1 MNENEWKDWK
11 HWQTSTFLFTRTT
24 SQSPCL
30 HETLALLSASG
41 ACLATTETECRGRD
55 NYEKL
60 AERVSHSLIFP
71 VKWYM
76 IVLCEKNNLIFFT
89 YMGKREKAKS
99 ANQVAEML
107 NIDRSTLYRKWKI
120 VTGKWQRDLFLKW
133 KMIKIYGKLWIEMWE
148 FSLLSKI

>member
-1 MNENEWKDWK
+1 MLARDLGVAKRQWR
-11 HWQTSTFLFTRTT
+11 LFSNDR
-24 SQSPCL
+24 
-30 HETLALLSASG
+30 
-41 ACLATTETECRGRD
+41 

-107 NIDRSTLYRKWKI
+107 NIDRSTLYRK
-120 VTGKWQRDLFLKW
+120 
-133 KMIKIYGKLWIEMWE
+133 
-148 FSLLSKI
+148 

>member
-1 MNENEWKDWK
+1 M
-11 HWQTSTFLFTRTT
+11 
-24 SQSPCL
+24 
-30 HETLALLSASG
+30 LLSASG

-107 NIDRSTLYRKWKI
+107 NIDRSTLYRK
-120 VTGKWQRDLFLKW
+120 
-133 KMIKIYGKLWIEMWE
+133 
-148 FSLLSKI
+148 